1 MLKLS
6 TQEVVNIGKYAA
18 SFLGASIVYGLATTA
33 FDQATDVNTLPIP
46 VEFIGKDPRVLH
58 LCLQFNEYG
67 RYSPDTYRK
76 ILYTIDYLLLIK
88 TKIQTGEI
96 QPMEDDNIY
105 AFNLLFTLKSTYLT
119 EFLADIANHKDIKTI
134 AKLDKVVREL
144 LNILGGY
151 YNFILNATN
160 KS

>member
-6 TQEVVNIGKYAA
+6 TQEVVNMGKYAA
-18 SFLGASIVYGLATTA
+18 SFLGASILYGLATTA
-33 FDQATDVNTLPIP
+33 FDQATDMNTLPIP
-46 VEFIGKDPRVLH
+46 VEFIGKDPRILH
-58 LCLQFNEYG
+58 LSLQLNEYG
-67 RYSPDTYRK
+67 KYSPVTYRK
-76 ILYTIDYLLLIK
+76 ILYAIDYLLLIK
-88 TKIQTGEI
+88 TKIQNGEI

-105 AFNLLFTLKSTYLT
+105 AFNLLFTLKSTYLP
-119 EFLADIANHKDIKTI
+119 EFMADVANQKDIKTT
-134 AKLDKVVREL
+134 AKIDKVAREL